1 MLLDQKVIQFLTK
14 TQPLYIHLAVSNS
27 NFHPYSVRGFGVNV
41 FEECDEL
48 SVYILKAQSEK
59 ILSFL
64 ATGNGVIASL
74 FTDGFSNES
83 YQIKGTF
90 LQSRHAS
97 GKKDLDILA
106 NYRQSSLKLFPRMY
120 AKFPLSP
127 AICSVLTF
135 KCEDIYIQTPGPYA
149 GLNYKKGAA
158 NHDS

>member
-1 MLLDQKVIQFLTK
+1 MVLDQKVFQFLTK
-14 TQPLYIHLAVSNS
+14 TQPLYIHVAVSNS
-27 NFHPYSVRGFGVNV
+27 SLQPYSVRGFGVRV

-90 LQSRHAS
+90 LQSRDAS
-97 GKKDLDILA
+97 GHKDLEILT
-106 NYRQSSLKLFPRMY
+106 NYRQSSLKLFSKMY
-120 AKFPLSP
+120 FKFPLSP
-127 AICSVLTF
+127 AICSILTF

-149 GLNYKKGAA
+149 GMNYKKGDA